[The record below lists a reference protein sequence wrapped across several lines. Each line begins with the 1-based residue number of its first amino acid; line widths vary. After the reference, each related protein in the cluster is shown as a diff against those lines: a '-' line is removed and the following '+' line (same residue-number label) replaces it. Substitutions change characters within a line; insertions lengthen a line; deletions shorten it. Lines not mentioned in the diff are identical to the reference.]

1 MSDMAGF
8 YGERAERVVAALKKN
23 LFDALYVPTGEQ
35 AVEEIMKRIPEAASV
50 GVGGSLTLRRLG
62 IVELLKKR
70 GHEVY
75 DHWQPGLEPG
85 EVNIMRRRQLTS
97 DVFLS
102 STNAVTAE
110 GHLVNIDGV
119 GNRVA
124 SMTFGPGKVIVAAGI
139 NKIVRDQKAAMERI
153 KSEAAPLNFMRL
165 NLATPCTKTT
175 FCSDCSSPARGCK
188 VTVVTEAKPG
198 GIPEFSVI
206 IVGER
211 LGF

>member
-1 MSDMAGF
+1 MSGF

-23 LFDALYVPTGEQ
+23 LFEALYIPTGEQ

-50 GVGGSLTLRRLG
+50 GVGGSLTLRQLG
-62 IVELLKKR
+62 VVDLLKKR

-75 DHWQPGLEPG
+75 DHWQPGLDPG
-85 EVNIMRRRQLTS
+85 EVNKMRRGQLTS

-124 SMTFGPGKVIVAAGI
+124 SMTFGPGKVIVVAGI
-139 NKIVRDQKAAMERI
+139 NKIVRDQKSAMERI
-153 KSEAAPLNFMRL
+153 KNEVAPLNFTRL
-165 NLATPCTKTT
+165 NFATPCTKTT

-188 VTVVTEAKPG
+188 VTVVTEVKPG
-198 GIPEFSVI
+198 GIPEFLVI
-206 IVGER
+206 IIGER

>member
-1 MSDMAGF
+1 MSELSGF

-23 LFDALYVPTGEQ
+23 LFDAIYVPTGEQ
-35 AVEEIMKRIPEAASV
+35 AVEEILKRIPETASV
-50 GVGGSLTLRRLG
+50 GVGGSLTLRQLG
-62 IVELLKKR
+62 VVELLKEK

-75 DHWQPGLEPG
+75 DHWQPGLEPRD
-85 EVNIMRRRQLTS
+85 VNMMRRRQLTS

-102 STNAVTAE
+102 SSNAVTAE

-124 SMTFGPGKVIVAAGI
+124 SMTFGPGKVIVVVGI

-153 KSEAAPLNFMRL
+153 KNEAAPLNFTRL
-165 NLATPCTKTT
+165 NFATPCTRTT
-175 FCSDCSSPARGCK
+175 FCSDCSPPARGCK
-188 VTVVTEAKPG
+188 ITVVTEAKPG
-198 GIPEFSVI
+198 GIPEFVVI
-206 IVGER
+206 IIGER